1 MNEEADDLGI
11 IGASN
16 PTNPPIIHSKTD
28 VHQIPD
34 QVEED
39 LNDQSAEEIQFNN
52 GGANAIDEDVINA
65 QAPGDDDF
73 QWPPILMW
81 LIVVSTLI

>member
-1 MNEEADDLGI
+1 MNKQEIDEEVDDLGM
-11 IGASN
+11 IGASK

-39 LNDQSAEEIQFNN
+39 LNQSAEEIQFNN
-52 GGANAIDEDVINA
+52 AGAAAIDEDVINA

-73 QWPPILMW
+73 Q
-81 LIVVSTLI
+81 